1 MMARS
6 SGSRQEPAAATTS
19 PRERAAPGATHL
31 SIEVPDR
38 LYFRIGE
45 VSSITG
51 VPPYVLRYWESEF
64 PALQPRKSGGGQRL
78 YRKRDVI
85 LVLEI
90 KKLLYQERYT
100 VAGARRRL
108 TEREERARRLE
119 TRAALHRV
127 RTGLEEI
134 LRIVSS
140 RAPGTDGR

>member
-1 MMARS
+1 MARS
-6 SGSRQEPAAATTS
+6 SRSRRDPATATTS
-19 PRERAAPGATHL
+19 PRERAAPGVTQP
-31 SIEVPDR
+31 SVEVPDR

-51 VPPYVLRYWESEF
+51 VLPYVLRYWESEF

-78 YRKRDVI
+78 YRRRDVI
-85 LVLEI
+85 LILEI

-108 TEREERARRLE
+108 AEREERAKRLE
-119 TRAALHRV
+119 ARAALQRL

-134 LRIVSS
+134 LRLLSS
-140 RAPGTDGR
+140 

>member
-1 MMARS
+1 MPRPPRS
-6 SGSRQEPAAATTS
+6 QQDPAPGSVPS
-19 PRERAAPGATHL
+19 RERTIPAPTD
-31 SIEVPDR
+31 IPVEVPDR

-78 YRKRDVI
+78 YRKRDVALI
-85 LVLEI
+85 LEI

-119 TRAALHRV
+119 ARATIQRLRA
-127 RTGLEEI
+127 GLES
-134 LRIVSS
+134 LLKQL
-140 RAPGTDGR
+140 G

>member
-1 MMARS
+1 MPRHPRS
-6 SGSRQEPAAATTS
+6 QQDPEVTGSPLRERPVAATQELPS
-19 PRERAAPGATHL
+19 
-31 SIEVPDR
+31 EVPDR

-45 VSSITG
+45 VSTITG

-78 YRKRDVI
+78 YRKRDVAMI
-85 LVLEI
+85 LEI

-119 TRAALHRV
+119 ARAALQRL
-127 RTGLEEI
+127 RTGMEDIIKQL
-134 LRIVSS
+134 S
-140 RAPGTDGR
+140 

>member
-1 MMARS
+1 MPRPPRS
-6 SGSRQEPAAATTS
+6 QQDPTPGSVS
-19 PRERAAPGATHL
+19 SRERPVPAPTD
-31 SIEVPDR
+31 IPVEVPDR

-78 YRKRDVI
+78 YRKRDVALI
-85 LVLEI
+85 LEI

-119 TRAALHRV
+119 ARAAIQRLRA
-127 RTGLEEI
+127 GLED
-134 LRIVSS
+134 LLKQL
-140 RAPGTDGR
+140 T

>member
-1 MMARS
+1 MPRPPRS
-6 SGSRQEPAAATTS
+6 QQDPAPGSIPS
-19 PRERAAPGATHL
+19 RERTVLAPTDL
-31 SIEVPDR
+31 PVEVPDR

-78 YRKRDVI
+78 YRKRDVALI
-85 LVLEI
+85 LEI

-119 TRAALHRV
+119 ARAAIQRLRA
-127 RTGLEEI
+127 GLENI
-134 LRIVSS
+134 LKQL
-140 RAPGTDGR
+140 T

>member
-1 MMARS
+1 MPRPPRS
-6 SGSRQEPAAATTS
+6 QQDPAPGSIPS
-19 PRERAAPGATHL
+19 RERTVPAPTDL
-31 SIEVPDR
+31 PVEVPDR

-78 YRKRDVI
+78 YRKRDVALI
-85 LVLEI
+85 LEI

-119 TRAALHRV
+119 ARAAIQRLRA
-127 RTGLEEI
+127 GLENI
-134 LRIVSS
+134 LKQL
-140 RAPGTDGR
+140 T

>member
-1 MMARS
+1 MPRS
-6 SGSRQEPAAATTS
+6 SRSQQDPATGSVS
-19 PRERAAPGATHL
+19 SRERPVPATAEL
-31 SIEVPDR
+31 PTEVPDR

-45 VSSITG
+45 VSEITG

-78 YRKRDVI
+78 YRKRDVVM
-85 LVLEI
+85 VLEI

-119 TRAALHRV
+119 ARAALQRL
-127 RTGLEEI
+127 RAGLEGI
-134 LRIVSS
+134 LKQLS
-140 RAPGTDGR
+140 